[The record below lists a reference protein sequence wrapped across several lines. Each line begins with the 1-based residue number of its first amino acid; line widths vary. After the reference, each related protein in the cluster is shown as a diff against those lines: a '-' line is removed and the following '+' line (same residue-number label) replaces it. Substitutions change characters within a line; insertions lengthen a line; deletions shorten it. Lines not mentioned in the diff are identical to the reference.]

1 MAYDVAAL
9 LKIVAATLDDS
20 AAAAKI
26 ATAKAAGVVIDD
38 AAAMPQHAI
47 GLSPA
52 RELPVVAKIATGSLI
67 NKALLVPLAIV
78 LAAISPT
85 LVTVLLSI
93 GGAYLCL
100 EGIEGLLE
108 RWHTNADDKREPA
121 QTTERERV
129 ISAIKTDFVLSAEII
144 IIAMG
149 TITDQPWQQ
158 QAITLVMTGLL
169 MTVVVYG
176 AVAIIVK
183 IDDVGLAT
191 VQHGIR
197 RNNLSFQSSGLAV
210 VNAMPKVLSGLSLIG
225 AIAMLLVG
233 GSILGHNI
241 HGLEAFVKGFGAIA
255 TLAGMMIDV
264 LVGAIAGSALAGVA
278 HVLRNVKP

>member
-9 LKIVAATLDDS
+9 LKIVAASLDDS
-20 AAAAKI
+20 AAGAKI

-52 RELPVVAKIATGSLI
+52 RELPVVAKIAAGSLI
-67 NKALLVPLAIV
+67 NKALLVPLAMV

-85 LVTVLLSI
+85 IVMVLLSI

-108 RWHTNADDKREPA
+108 RWHTKADEKREPA
-121 QTTERERV
+121 QTTELERV
-129 ISAIKTDFVLSAEII
+129 VSAIKTDFVLSAEII

-149 TITDQPWQQ
+149 TLTDQPWQQ
-158 QAITLVMTGLL
+158 QAITLAMTGLL

-183 IDDVGLAT
+183 IDDVGLAA
-191 VQHGIR
+191 VQQGIR
-197 RNNLSFQSSGLAV
+197 RNNLSLQSSGLAV

-241 HGLEAFVKGFGAIA
+241 HGLDEFAKGLGAMA
-255 TLAGMMIDV
+255 TLVGMIIDV
-264 LVGAIAGSALAGVA
+264 LIGAIAGSVLAGIA
-278 HVLRNVKP
+278 HVFQKVSP